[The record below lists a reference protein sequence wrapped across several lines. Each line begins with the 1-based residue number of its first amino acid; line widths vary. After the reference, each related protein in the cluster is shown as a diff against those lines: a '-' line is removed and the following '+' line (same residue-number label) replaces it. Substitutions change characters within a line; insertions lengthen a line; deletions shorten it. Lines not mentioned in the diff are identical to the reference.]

1 MGIFKNLHSKTI
13 IKNFQLVKNFPFDY
27 FLNTK
32 AEQKWSS
39 SWTHKIPKTHPKQI
53 LKTQIRN
60 IENGRPLIR
69 TSHFLIMTSSKTD
82 EKKCFM
88 YYE

>member
-53 LKTQIRN
+53 KKNQIKN
-60 IENGRPLIR
+60 IENSRPLIK
-69 TSHFLIMTSSKTD
+69 TSHF
-82 EKKCFM
+82 
-88 YYE
+88 